1 MDRYKLET
9 ALFDRFELSMTQ
21 EQAEACC
28 LPRVD
33 AITAV
38 RRLLRSNEG
47 LNTQLD
53 RIGAGTIRDELAG
66 YGAWDDDELMNDA
79 ENRARIVWI
88 AAGNIWD
95 EVQEREKGVK
105 HA

>member
-1 MDRYKLET
+1 LET

-33 AITAV
+33 AIPV
-38 RRLLRSNEG
+38 VERLLVGRLLGSNEG

-53 RIGAGTIRDELAG
+53 RIGAGTIRDELAE

-95 EVQEREKGVK
+95 EVQGREKGVK
-105 HA
+105 HV